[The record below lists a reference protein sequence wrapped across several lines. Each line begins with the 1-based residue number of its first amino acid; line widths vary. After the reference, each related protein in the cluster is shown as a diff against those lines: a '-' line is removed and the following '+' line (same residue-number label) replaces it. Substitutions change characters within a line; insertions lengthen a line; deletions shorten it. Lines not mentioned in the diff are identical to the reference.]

1 MDRGEEG
8 DQMSEAVGPTG
19 PPGAARF
26 AGRVAVVSGAAS
38 GIGAATA
45 RRLAAEGAGV
55 IAIDVDPRGSEVV
68 DTINAE
74 GGRAEFL
81 AGDVAL
87 PETWRRA
94 ASLATEHHGRL
105 DVVVSNAF
113 TAVVKP
119 ITETTADEWARQL
132 DVNLGAA
139 YHALHTCLPL
149 LADSGGAVVLVSSVH
164 AVAGLPGHPAYAAS
178 KGALTALT
186 RQVAVE
192 YGPRVRVNCVLPGP
206 VRTAAWNR
214 VPEPDRERSVAGTAL
229 RRFGR
234 PEEVAATIAFL
245 ASDDASYVTGA
256 QLVVDGG
263 WTIQKDSA

>member
-1 MDRGEEG
+1 MEGEH
-8 DQMSEAVGPTG
+8 MSE
-19 PPGAARF
+19 PGAGRF
-26 AGRVAVVSGAAS
+26 AGRSVLVSGAAS
-38 GIGAATA
+38 GIGAATV

-55 IAIDVDPRGSEVV
+55 VGIDIEPSGADEVP
-68 DTINAE
+68 
-74 GGRAEFL
+74 FL
-81 AGDVAL
+81 TGDVAD

-94 ASLATEHHGRL
+94 AELAIENFGRL

-113 TAVVKP
+113 TVVVKP
-119 ITETTADEWARQL
+119 ITETTPGEWARQL

-149 LADSGGAVVLVSSVH
+149 LADGGSVVLVSSVH
-164 AVAGLPGHPAYAAS
+164 AVVGLPGHPAYAAA
-178 KGALTALT
+178 KGALAALT

-206 VRTAAWNR
+206 IMTAAWDR
-214 VPEPDRERSVAGTAL
+214 VPKRDRARSVDGTAL
-229 RRFGR
+229 GRFGR

-245 ASDDASYVTGA
+245 ASDDASFVTGA
-256 QLVVDGG
+256 SLVVDGG

>member
-1 MDRGEEG
+1 LTATGEEAYE
-8 DQMSEAVGPTG
+8 MSEDEV
-19 PPGAARF
+19 PPGARF
-26 AGRVAVVSGAAS
+26 AGRSALVSGAAS

-55 IAIDVDPRGSEVV
+55 VAVDVDPSGAEVV
-68 DTINAE
+68 GKINAD

-81 AGDVAL
+81 CGDVAL
-87 PETWRRA
+87 SQIWRQA
-94 ASLATEHHGRL
+94 ADLAAERHGWL

-113 TAVVKP
+113 TVVVKP
-119 ITETTADEWARQL
+119 ITETTEGEWARQL

-139 YHALHTCLPL
+139 YHALHTCLPRFPER
-149 LADSGGAVVLVSSVH
+149 GGAVVLVSSVH

-192 YGPRVRVNCVLPGP
+192 YGPRVRVNCVMPGP
-206 VRTAAWNR
+206 VLTAAWDR
-214 VPEPDRERSVAGTAL
+214 VSEPDRERSVAGTAL
-229 RRFGR
+229 ARFGQ
-234 PEEVAATIAFL
+234 PEEVAAAIAFL

-256 QLVVDGG
+256 GLVVDGG

>member
-1 MDRGEEG
+1 MFSRSLPSNGTEGER
-8 DQMSEAVGPTG
+8 MSE
-19 PPGAARF
+19 PGAMRF
-26 AGRVAVVSGAAS
+26 ADRSALVSGAAS
-38 GIGAATA
+38 GIGVATA

-55 IAIDVDPRGSEVV
+55 VGIDVNPG
-68 DTINAE
+68 E
-74 GGRAEFL
+74 GVNL
-81 AGDVAL
+81 TGDVAE

-94 ASLATEHHGRL
+94 AELAVERYGQL

-113 TAVVKP
+113 TVVVKP
-119 ITETTADEWARQL
+119 ITDTTPGEWARQL

-149 LADSGGAVVLVSSVH
+149 LADGGSVVLVSSVH
-164 AVAGLPGHPAYAAS
+164 AVVGLPGHPAYAAS
-178 KGALTALT
+178 KGALAALT

-206 VRTAAWNR
+206 VMTAAWDR
-214 VPEPDRERSVAGTAL
+214 VPEPDRERSIAGTAL

-256 QLVVDGG
+256 SLVVDGG
-263 WTIQKDSA
+263 WTVQKDSA

>member
-1 MDRGEEG
+1 
-8 DQMSEAVGPTG
+8 MSE
-19 PPGAARF
+19 PGAVRF
-26 AGRVAVVSGAAS
+26 AGRSVLVSGAAS
-38 GIGAATA
+38 GIGAATV
-45 RRLAAEGAGV
+45 RRLVAEGAGV
-55 IAIDVDPRGSEVV
+55 VGIDLDPGE
-68 DTINAE
+68 DTD
-74 GGRAEFL
+74 RAMFL
-81 AGDVAL
+81 TGDVAD

-94 ASLATEHHGRL
+94 AELANEHFGRL

-113 TAVVKP
+113 TVVVKP
-119 ITETTADEWARQL
+119 ITDTTPGEWARQL

-149 LADSGGAVVLVSSVH
+149 LADGGSVVLLSSVH
-164 AVAGLPGHPAYAAS
+164 AVVGLPGHPAYAAT
-178 KGALTALT
+178 KGALAALT

-206 VRTAAWNR
+206 VMTAAWDR
-214 VPEPDRERSVAGTAL
+214 VPEPDRARSVAGTAL

-245 ASDDASYVTGA
+245 ASDDASFVTGA
-256 QLVVDGG
+256 SLVVDGG

>member
-1 MDRGEEG
+1 V
-8 DQMSEAVGPTG
+8 SE
-19 PPGAARF
+19 PGTPRF
-26 AGRVAVVSGAAS
+26 AGRSALVSGSAS

-55 IAIDVDPRGSEVV
+55 VGID
-68 DTINAE
+68 
-74 GGRAEFL
+74 L
-81 AGDVAL
+81 APDSAPDDALYLTGDVAD
-87 PETWRRA
+87 PDTWRRA
-94 ASLATEHHGRL
+94 AELAIERFGRL

-113 TAVVKP
+113 TIVVKP
-119 ITETTADEWARQL
+119 ITDTTPGEWARQL

-149 LADSGGAVVLVSSVH
+149 LADGGSVVLVSSVH
-164 AVAGLPGHPAYAAS
+164 AVVGLPGHPAYAAS
-178 KGALTALT
+178 KGALAALA

-206 VRTAAWNR
+206 VMTAAWDR
-214 VPEPDRERSVAGTAL
+214 VPAADRERSVAGTAL

-245 ASDDASYVTGA
+245 ASDDASFVTGA
-256 QLVVDGG
+256 SLVVDGG
-263 WTIQKDSA
+263 WTVQKDSA

>member
-1 MDRGEEG
+1 
-8 DQMSEAVGPTG
+8 MSDDVDPAA
-19 PPGAARF
+19 PPSVTDRF
-26 AGRVAVVSGAAS
+26 AGRSALVSGAAS

-55 IAIDVDPRGSEVV
+55 VAIDLDPGGSEVV
-68 DTINAE
+68 AGINAA
-74 GGRAEFL
+74 GGSAEFL
-81 AGDVAL
+81 LGDVAL
-87 PETWRRA
+87 PSTWRQA
-94 ASLATEHHGRL
+94 VDLARERHGRL

-113 TAVVKP
+113 TVVVKS
-119 ITETTADEWARQL
+119 ITDTTEGEWSRQL
-132 DVNLGAA
+132 DVNLGAT

-149 LADSGGAVVLVSSVH
+149 LAERGRGSVVLVSSVH

-192 YGPRVRVNCVLPGP
+192 YGPSVRVNSVLPGP
-206 VRTAAWNR
+206 VLTSAWDR
-214 VPEPDRERSVAGTAL
+214 VAQPDRERSVAGTAL

-234 PEEVAATIAFL
+234 PEEVAAAIAFL

-256 QLVVDGG
+256 ELVVDGG